1 MSCCQKSSYKM
12 SKTQN
17 VMLRVTI
24 VMGMMVAVVAV
35 LYLTPL
41 PEGTFL
47 SCDRPCH
54 DLDWP
59 MICRIKIQIENK
71 RPCKDCSFN
80 NDTSSEIIAVNGQS
94 PGPAI
99 QICQND
105 ILVVDV
111 VNKMPGHS
119 LTIHWRGQA
128 NVEAPFMDGVPLV
141 TQCPI
146 LSYTT
151 FQYKFR
157 VTSPGTHLYQAFSD
171 SELNRGLFG
180 ALIVRQAEKNDLQR
194 KYYDVDSRNH
204 IIMISE
210 RDSKVLVNGKGSNEV
225 TKFTV
230 KRNKRY
236 RFRVAFAGSN
246 SGCPVTLTVDN
257 HLIKVIALDGNLVFP
272 TEVTSVVLTKGER
285 LDFVL
290 KTDQKIK
297 RHYVRVKSCLGEGL
311 ALLNYEL
318 GDTTPTEKPQK
329 REKEGRVLDTSL
341 CHSKIGKVCLSDL
354 NFVEKMPET
363 VKTAPKTVYLSLGSQ
378 IVNVSGNFGSRVFGV
393 NNLTFTYP
401 SSPLLTQLDRVAM
414 NSVCDGRNVPEKC
427 VGKEVCECVHV
438 EHIPLRAVAEIVLIN
453 QDASQEEH
461 IFHLHGYRFYVV
473 GFRHFENAPSTDEI
487 KLLDQENTLFQRNF
501 NNPAIK
507 DTIRIP
513 KNSVVALRFLADNPG
528 FWMLRD
534 EGSRGWTRGLD
545 IVLQVGEPSDMVS
558 TPTDFPTCGN
568 YIGPDFFLM

>member
-1 MSCCQKSSYKM
+1 MSCCQQSNYKM

-59 MICRIKIQIENK
+59 MICRIKIQIEN
-71 RPCKDCSFN
+71 RRSCKDCSFN
-80 NDTSSEIIAVNGQS
+80 DTSSEVITVNGQS

-119 LTIHWRGQA
+119 VTVHWRGQP
-128 NVEAPFMDGVPLV
+128 NTEAPFMDGVPLV

-157 VTSPGTHLYQAFSD
+157 VSAPGTHLYQAFSD
-171 SELNRGLFG
+171 NELHRGLFG
-180 ALIVRQAEKNDLQR
+180 ALIVRQPEKTDLQR

-204 IIMISE
+204 VVLISE
-210 RDSKVLVNGKGSNEV
+210 RDKKVLVNGRGPSEV
-225 TKFTV
+225 AKFTV

-236 RFRVAFAGSN
+236 RFRVAFTGGN
-246 SGCPVTLTVDN
+246 SGCPVTLSVDN
-257 HLIKVIALDGNLVFP
+257 HPIKIIALDGNPVFP
-272 TEVTSVVLTKGER
+272 TEVTSVVLGKGER
-285 LDFVL
+285 VDFVL
-290 KTDQKIK
+290 KTHQKIK
-297 RHYVRVKSCLGEGL
+297 RHYVRVKSCVGEGL
-311 ALLNYEL
+311 ALLNYE
-318 GDTTPTEKPQK
+318 GGETTQTSKEQ
-329 REKEGRVLDTSL
+329 EGRSLDTAL
-341 CHSKIGKVCLSDL
+341 CQSQIGKICLSDL
-354 NFVEKMPET
+354 NFLEKMPESL
-363 VKTAPKTVYLSLGSQ
+363 KSNPKVVYLSLGSK
-378 IVNVSGNFGSRVFGV
+378 IVNVNGNFDSRVFGV

-401 SSPLLTQLDRVAM
+401 SSPLLTQLDRVVM
-414 NSVCDGRNVPEKC
+414 NTVCDEINVPEKC
-427 VGKEVCECVHV
+427 AGKEVCECVHV
-438 EHIPLRAVAEIVLIN
+438 EHIPLRSAAEIVLIN

-461 IFHLHGYRFYVV
+461 IFHLHGYRFYLV
-473 GFRHFENAPSTDEI
+473 GFRQFESTPSTEEI
-487 KLLDQENTLFQRNF
+487 KLLDQQNALFKRNF
-501 NNPAIK
+501 NNPVLK
-507 DTIRIP
+507 DTVRIP

-558 TPTDFPTCGN
+558 SPTDFPTCGN